1 MLERRRVGSMIL
13 WGPPGSG
20 KTTIARLIAAHT
32 DRAFVPFSAV
42 TEGVPRVREIVG
54 EAAERWRAEGRG
66 TILFVDEIHRFNR
79 GQQDAFLPHVETG
92 TVTLVGATTENPS
105 FELVGALL
113 SRARVFVLEALG
125 APDLAALLR
134 RALGDAERGLGA
146 LGLRADDDAV
156 ALLAEHADGDARR
169 ALTALEAA
177 ADLVGAGGRLTAGV
191 ARDALQ
197 RRVPR
202 YDKGGEEHYNLISAY
217 HKALRGSDPQG
228 ALYWLARMV
237 EGGEDPMY
245 IARRTVRFASEDVGL
260 ADPEALR
267 LAVAARDAYQFL
279 GSPEGEL
286 ALAEAAVY
294 LATAPKS
301 NRVYEGWKAAL
312 AAARETPAAPVPHH
326 LRNAP
331 TRLMKDLGYGAGYQY
346 AHAVPEAYTPQEY
359 LPDALRGAEY
369 YAPGPFGFEREVGK
383 RLAWWRELRARLG
396 GRAATPPA
404 RGRRRRDVLRRRR
417 RAEPRGDAGGRGSRR
432 LPRGRRRAGAGAGRA
447 FRWRRHTRRVTAHPP
462 RSSRHAHPATP
473 TPRGPRRARGRAPG
487 RLRHARPPG
496 VRAARR
502 DVQGRERARGRP
514 AGRVDR
520 RAAQRLQS
528 QPFPA
533 RRDAAHVPGARR
545 LGGAR
550 RRRARPAVR
559 RPERRLVRG
568 APPGAVHVRRARRRG
583 PAAAAL
589 GRRQLPRPRRRDGQ
603 HPDR

>member
-1 MLERRRVGSMIL
+1 VSARAARGRGAGGGDTLFGAAARGQGEPLASRMRPRTLDEVVGQRHVLAPGRPLREMLERRRVGSMIL

-42 TEGVPRVREIVG
+42 TEGVPRVREIVA

-113 SRARVFVLEALG
+113 SRARVFVLEPLG
-125 APDLAALLR
+125 AEDLAALVG
-134 RALGDAERGLGA
+134 RALADPERGLGA
-146 LGLRADDDAV
+146 LALRADDDAV

-177 ADLVGAGGRLTAGV
+177 ADLAGPGGHLTADL

-228 ALYWLARMV
+228 ALYWLARMI

-245 IARRTVRFASEDVGL
+245 VARRTVRFAAEDVGL
-260 ADPEALR
+260 ADPDALR

-359 LPDALRGAEY
+359 LPESLRGAAY
-369 YAPGPFGFEREVGK
+369 YEPGPFGFEREVGK
-383 RLAWWRELRARLG
+383 RLAWWRELRARLEGRDGAAADDASAAAPSTDGDG
-396 GRAATPPA
+396 GRSREGTDESAGGADAQGDDAPPA
-404 RGRRRRDVLRRRR
+404 SARDVPS
-417 RAEPRGDAGGRGSRR
+417 APSAAGGADAT
-432 LPRGRRRAGAGAGRA
+432 AG
-447 FRWRRHTRRVTAHPP
+447 
-462 RSSRHAHPATP
+462 
-473 TPRGPRRARGRAPG
+473 
-487 RLRHARPPG
+487 
-496 VRAARR
+496 
-502 DVQGRERARGRP
+502 
-514 AGRVDR
+514 
-520 RAAQRLQS
+520 
-528 QPFPA
+528 
-533 RRDAAHVPGARR
+533 
-545 LGGAR
+545 
-550 RRRARPAVR
+550 
-559 RPERRLVRG
+559 
-568 APPGAVHVRRARRRG
+568 
-583 PAAAAL
+583 
-589 GRRQLPRPRRRDGQ
+589 
-603 HPDR
+603 